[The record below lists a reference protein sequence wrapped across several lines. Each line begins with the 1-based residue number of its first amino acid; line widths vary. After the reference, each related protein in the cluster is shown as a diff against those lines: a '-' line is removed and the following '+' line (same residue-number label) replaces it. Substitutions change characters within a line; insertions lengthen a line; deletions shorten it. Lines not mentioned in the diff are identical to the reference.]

1 MELIKLY
8 RGNNDTVL
16 ALHKDSTGRYYSTA
30 SCKGQFKK
38 PVARDCEV
46 WMMLDRLEFL
56 SLYKRGYQ
64 CEPVALLVSRYN
76 GITRRFETADE
87 LYDYYSDPEYGHDL
101 AESDVA
107 RVAQMLSRDIPVVF
121 GKLTAYREKPWRYT
135 DGVTAMRADYHS
147 PDKTLI

>member
-1 MELIKLY
+1 MELIRLY

-64 CEPVALLVSRYN
+64 CELVALLVSRYN

-87 LYDYYSDPEYGHDL
+87 LYDYYSTTDL
-101 AESDVA
+101 PVE
-107 RVAQMLSRDIPVVF
+107 RVRHAAAMLRRGIPVV
-121 GKLTAYREKPWRYT
+121 GKLTAYREQPWRFT
-135 DGVTAMRADYHS
+135 DGVTALRADYGS